1 MNVSRKP
8 TRVAYPEGF
17 ALVVTLSLMILLTV
31 IAVGLLSLSAIS
43 LRSSATGEARARAT
57 ANARMAV
64 MLAIGELQKETGDD
78 RRITADASIFPSALK
93 SHLK

>member
-31 IAVGLLSLSAIS
+31 IGVGLLSLSAIS
-43 LRSSATGEARARAT
+43 LGSSATG
-57 ANARMAV
+57 
-64 MLAIGELQKETGDD
+64 
-78 RRITADASIFPSALK
+78 
-93 SHLK
+93 